1 MFKDLESAQESFV
14 RFLGQLQ
21 QDCKIGFLE
30 WVCKEYSPVPSALE
44 SDQYLLEEETEE
56 PGKTFLSLLPEAGG
70 CVLNRLRN
78 HSIYAPVLSCTN
90 LIISVQIFLTR

>member
-21 QDCKIGFLE
+21 QNCKIGFLE
-30 WVCKEYSPVPSALE
+30 WVCKEYSLVPSALE

-70 CVLNRLRN
+70 YGYVLDR
-78 HSIYAPVLSCTN
+78 SIVYV
-90 LIISVQIFLTR
+90 IIVSTLLAAQI